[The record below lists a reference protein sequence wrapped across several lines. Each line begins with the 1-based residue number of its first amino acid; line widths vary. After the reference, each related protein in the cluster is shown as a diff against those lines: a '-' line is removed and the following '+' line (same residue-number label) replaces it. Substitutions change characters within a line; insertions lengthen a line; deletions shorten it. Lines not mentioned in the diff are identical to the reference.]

1 MPLINYEIN
10 FLLTWSMNFAI
21 SNTIVSN
28 DTTFTKTDTKFYAP
42 VVTLSTQDNTKDLN
56 AQLTGININQ
66 KQNN

>member
-10 FLLTWSMNFAI
+10 FLLTWSMNCAI
-21 SNTIVSN
+21 SNTIASN

-42 VVTLSTQDNTKDLN
+42 VVTLSTQDNTKNLN
-56 AQLTGININQ
+56 PQLTGININQ